1 MNTKIIGL
9 SGVAGSGKDLFSK
22 MLLERAP
29 EYKKLSLASNL
40 KTDLRQKIIDQYD
53 IDIFNCSRKEK
64 NSIRHE
70 LVNYG
75 SRKRTE
81 SKGRFWIEK
90 LNQEVESMEDSICI
104 TDIRYDDYEFD
115 EVYWLKKELNG
126 VLVHIERFTILNNN
140 KKIIEAAN
148 EEERRNDPKLR
159 EQASY
164 NVQWPTFEENIEK
177 HAGGS
182 VKSIIPTPLPC

>member
-1 MNTKIIGL
+1 MKQSCCENHKI
-9 SGVAGSGKDLFSK
+9 
-22 MLLERAP
+22 
-29 EYKKLSLASNL
+29 
-40 KTDLRQKIIDQYD
+40 
-53 IDIFNCSRKEK
+53 
-64 NSIRHE
+64 
-70 LVNYG
+70 
-75 SRKRTE
+75 RTE

-177 HAGGS
+177 HAGGYVNS
-182 VKSIIPTPLPC
+182 FLAWLRNYDETIRGQSTNLES